1 MTKIS
6 KKEFLTNRDET
17 GREVHTFIETGKQ
30 YFVEMI
36 EPRGFKSYW
45 GDIDPATKKVTG
57 TYGAKYTGGIKAED
71 SLITKENGF
80 EEIVTGPG
88 ASVYETIVKMHD
100 KWKRENGYG

>member
-1 MTKIS
+1 MIS
-6 KKEFLTNRDET
+6 RKEFLTNRDET

-36 EPRGFKSYW
+36 EPRGHNTYW

-57 TYGAKYTGGIKAED
+57 TYGAKYTGGIKEAD

-80 EEIVTGPG
+80 DEIVTGPG
-88 ASVYETIVKMHD
+88 ASVTATLTKMHD
-100 KWKRENGYG
+100 KWKLENGYV